1 MEDLQVTKVETHCY
15 SYEVTMVV
23 LILASNEEEAVAL
36 LNTQG
41 GYVSTRR
48 VSLMDSKPIYSED

>member
-1 MEDLQVTKVETHCY
+1 MDNLEVTKVSTSCY

-23 LILASNEEEAVAL
+23 LVLASNEEEAVAL

-48 VSLMDSKPIYSED
+48 VKLLEDKPIYNED